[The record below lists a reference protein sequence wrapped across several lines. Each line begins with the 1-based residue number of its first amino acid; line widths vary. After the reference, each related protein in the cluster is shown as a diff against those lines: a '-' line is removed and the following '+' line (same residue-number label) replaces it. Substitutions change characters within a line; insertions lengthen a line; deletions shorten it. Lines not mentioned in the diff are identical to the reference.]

1 MWIKRRNMDTES
13 PIFSFKITNAMVPKQ
28 FKIKIRSGEM
38 GERPMSRRTDRAKPH
53 HENMKIHRG
62 PIIFTQDFENW
73 DNF

>member
-1 MWIKRRNMDTES
+1 MWDKRTNMDTGS
-13 PIFSFKITNAMVPKQ
+13 PIFSFKIRKTMVPKQ
-28 FKIKIRSGEM
+28 FKIKIRSGEI